1 MKTFDREGADWR
13 KQGYISSKQ
22 KEKLEDMVKSFEANF
37 RVVYNQEKSQQMRDA
52 KVLRHEVLE
61 VVRLVSEEKFELGQM
76 EEVYQHVKRLF
87 FQNEEDHA
95 YFKAEGLTHASVTE
109 RLPGSGIDLQRFQ
122 PQPLPTR
129 EPFRFLLVARLLY
142 DKGVAEYVQAARTL
156 LGQA

>member
-22 KEKLEDMVKSFEANF
+22 KEKLEDMIKSFEANF

-87 FQNEEDHA
+87 FQNEE
-95 YFKAEGLTHASVTE
+95 YFHI
-109 RLPGSGIDLQRFQ
+109 LPQLF
-122 PQPLPTR
+122 
-129 EPFRFLLVARLLY
+129 
-142 DKGVAEYVQAARTL
+142 VQYFWNHTFA
-156 LGQA
+156 QK